1 MGLEFD
7 ADEQELALFLAENNE
22 HLQLLDQN
30 VVQLEANGTDMQ
42 LLQQIFRSAHTIKG
56 GAGMIGHHRMAE
68 TAHAMENV
76 LDALRAGTLEVT
88 QPTVDAL
95 LAALDCLRALND
107 EVSTRVETEL
117 PLAEIQARL
126 NACLRPAENT
136 VGSPAPAAGVAASI
150 NRTDPS
156 SPTISG
162 HRYTV
167 SVLIDPESQLCAA
180 RTLQVYLELKR
191 STHVLQISPTLPEI
205 EADERMNK
213 LHALVVSEDPAS
225 VLEMHLSHI
234 SDVTEVKVEPVREAG
249 DHETSEAEGAEPLF
263 SVAVSIDPQ
272 CKLSAARTLQVYL
285 ELQRTTRV
293 LRVSPTL
300 AEIEADE
307 NVHALEALVALDEA
321 PSELELRLSQI
332 GDVIEAHVEPHDPE
346 PAKAAQEGAPVAPA
360 AVGATGAVAAPVTAS
375 VDGGPAKAVK
385 PPKVMPALVA
395 GKPGGDRPVQV
406 ESSIRISV
414 SIVDDLMSLV
424 SELVLGR
431 TRLQTLRGQL
441 QEKYR
446 DDDSVAALEDAVG
459 HLDQVSNDLQATVM
473 KARMLPVE
481 NVFNKFPR
489 LVRDLAAQN
498 GKQITFT
505 MSGHK
510 TELDRSV
517 IEQLSDP
524 LVHLLRN
531 CIDHGIE
538 SPEERL
544 AAGKDT
550 AGAITLS
557 ATPLENHI
565 VIEVRDNGSGIDGR
579 KVAAAAVRKGLMTQ
593 EAADRLSSKE
603 AVDLVFA
610 AGLSTAR
617 TITDISGRGVGMDIV
632 KATIERM
639 GGRIS
644 IETELGKGTT
654 FSVTLPLT
662 LAIMQALLVSVG
674 DAVYALPLNLVTEIL
689 SVADDQ
695 IHMLQGTEATLL
707 RGTVLP
713 LVRLR
718 DWFHCEPAAENT
730 GRHHIVATRVEGRL
744 LGLVVDHFIGEQEI
758 VMKPL
763 GAYIGLISGLA
774 GATILGDGRIGLLVD
789 VAALKERKP
798 RSLHAV
804 A

>member
-1 MGLEFD
+1 MTLEFD

-126 NACLRPAENT
+126 NACLRPREKVT
-136 VGSPAPAAGVAASI
+136 ESPDPIMSKSAAT
-150 NRTDPS
+150 TDQS
-156 SPTISG
+156 DQSAIAG
-162 HRYTV
+162 QRYTV
-167 SVLIDPESQLCAA
+167 SVLIDPESQLSAA

-191 STHVLQISPTLPEI
+191 STHVLHVSPTLPEI
-205 EADERMNK
+205 EADERVHK
-213 LHALVVSEDPAS
+213 LNALVISEEPAS
-225 VLEMHLSHI
+225 VLEMHLSHV
-234 SDVTEVKVEPVREAG
+234 SDVTEVKVEPVRETAEE
-249 DHETSEAEGAEPLF
+249 ETAGAESPESLF
-263 SVAVSIDPQ
+263 NVVVRIDPRCQ
-272 CKLSAARTLQVYL
+272 LSAARTLQVYL

-293 LRVSPTL
+293 ARVSPTL

-307 NVHALEALVALDEA
+307 QVRGLEALVALDEA

-332 GDVIEAHVEPHDPE
+332 GDVIEARVEPRASE
-346 PAKAAQEGAPVAPA
+346 PAKTEHEARAAASIEGAAPA
-360 AVGATGAVAAPVTAS
+360 PAPAVVQAAAS
-375 VDGGPAKAVK
+375 K
-385 PPKVMPALVA
+385 PPKAMPASTA
-395 GKPGGDRPVQV
+395 GKPAGGDRPMPV
-406 ESSIRISV
+406 ENSIRISV

-538 SPEERL
+538 VPEERE
-544 AAGKDT
+544 AAGKDG

-557 ATPLENHI
+557 ATALENHI
-565 VIEVRDNGSGIDGR
+565 VIEVRDNGRGIDGR
-579 KVAAAAVRKGLMTQ
+579 KVAAAAVQKGLITQ

-617 TITDISGRGVGMDIV
+617 AITDISGRGVGMDIV

-639 GGRIS
+639 GGRIA
-644 IETELGKGTT
+644 IETVLGEGTT

-674 DAVYALPLNLVTEIL
+674 EAVYALPLNLVTEIL
-689 SVADDQ
+689 SVPDDQ

-718 DWFHCEPAAENT
+718 DWFHCEPAAEST

-763 GAYIGLISGLA
+763 GSYIGLIAGLA